1 MSKSNDKCPF
11 LPNVE
16 EIKKKFEFEAFKN
29 KVQKEKTLY
38 EFWSDAEEAIRKLWD
53 KVDEDEDSF
62 WDISLLRESIP
73 VDLPRDPKARDLLL
87 RRLDKY
93 AQFNKKTGPRLNKAR
108 LLQKE
113 LESIKKKI
121 QEDHISLRMMKL
133 KGRLSEEFD
142 ANLLEY
148 ISLPRL
154 DKTTAGEW
162 LPVYVDYFKSRHKNK
177 MGNIETFKGLVRE
190 ETQKEFWLLEDEEP
204 TMAQYNKNIVKRFKS
219 AFRSFANP
227 DDSSFQE
234 IKKKQINTSTKILI
248 YLFYP

>member
-1 MSKSNDKCPF
+1 MSKSNDNCPF
-11 LPNVE
+11 EPDLE
-16 EIKKKFEFEAFKN
+16 ALQSKIEFEAFKN
-29 KVQKEKTLY
+29 KEKKEKTLY
-38 EFWSDAEEAIRKLWD
+38 ELWGDAEEAIRKLWG
-53 KVDEDEDSF
+53 KMDEDEDSF
-62 WDISLLRESIP
+62 WDMSLHSESIP

-93 AQFNKKTGPRLNKAR
+93 AQFKKKAGPRLNKAR

-113 LESIKKKI
+113 IASIKKEI
-121 QEDHISLRMMKL
+121 QEDLFSLRMMKL
-133 KGRLSEEFD
+133 KGRLSKESG

-162 LPVYVDYFKSRHKNK
+162 LPVYVNYFKVRHKNE
-177 MGNIETFKGLVRE
+177 MGNIEIFKGLVRE

-219 AFRSFANP
+219 AFRSFANDQTILP
-227 DDSSFQE
+227 P
-234 IKKKQINTSTKILI
+234 KKSKKNKPTPEQKS
-248 YLFYP
+248 

>member
-1 MSKSNDKCPF
+1 MSKLNDKCPF

-16 EIKKKFEFEAFKN
+16 EIKNKIEFEAFKN
-29 KVQKEKTLY
+29 KVQKEKTLD
-38 EFWSDAEEAIRKLWD
+38 EFWGDAEEAIRKLWD
-53 KVDEDEDSF
+53 KMDEDEDSF
-62 WDISLLRESIP
+62 WYISLHRESIP

-93 AQFNKKTGPRLNKAR
+93 AQFNKRTGPRLNKAR

-113 LESIKKKI
+113 IASIKKEI

-133 KGRLSEEFD
+133 KGRLSKESG

-162 LPVYVDYFKSRHKNK
+162 LPVYVNYFKVRYKNE
-177 MGNIETFKGLVRE
+177 MGNIEKFKGLVRK
-190 ETQKEFWLLEDEEP
+190 ETRKEFCLLEDEEP

-219 AFRSFANP
+219 AFQSFANNQTIIP
-227 DDSSFQE
+227 L
-234 IKKKQINTSTKILI
+234 KKSKKNKSTPEQKS
-248 YLFYP
+248 